1 MIFIVFMRDFLLYKE
16 FSFTALLYDIIKG
29 FVFIELSWVHSTVYS
44 STLHYTEFKC
54 FFFSL
59 ITVTSQLVTL
69 DIEL

>member
-54 FFFSL
+54 FFFH
-59 ITVTSQLVTL
+59 
-69 DIEL
+69 